1 MASALLTVGMRT
13 VAANYAAL
21 QTTGNNIANANV
33 EGYSRQRVEFSSAQS
48 RAVLG
53 GFVGMG
59 VDVKAITREY
69 DSLRAREATQTQS
82 VAKMD
87 EARLRGL
94 EQIEKVFP
102 VGTAGLGQA
111 ASAFL
116 NSLAD
121 VVSRPADISA
131 RQVALAR
138 AGDSVSR
145 FREAAQRLD
154 EAQKA
159 INESVDA
166 EVAMVNQLATGI
178 ADVNGRMARMQVLQ
192 YPMNDLLD
200 ERERLLVR
208 LNELVQTNNFTA
220 QDGSLQVLL
229 PGGHILV
236 NGDSAN
242 RLQRVPDPDDS
253 SRSALECADVRTA
266 RAVDTTALAGGSL
279 AGWIRVQN
287 EDLVAARNAVG
298 QMAAAFASAV
308 NEQQANGID
317 LRGVNGGPI
326 FALADPR
333 VVPAT
338 TNQRLANGAFAAE
351 VSLTVTD
358 ASQLAASD
366 YSLRT
371 DSSANGVWTLTR
383 LSDGLVR
390 SVIDGDEV
398 DGFVINLGSP
408 PPADT
413 DRFLLQPVGA
423 AASSIKRVLDDP
435 RGLAAASPVAAQA
448 ASTNTGTGTIE
459 SVRATSPRF
468 DPTLAVKIVF
478 TSDDGTYE
486 VRDKNDAVIAPASRQ
501 WVAGQPIVIPGTTV
515 TQNGVTSEVD
525 GFELQLNGVP
535 RTDDV
540 FEVAR
545 NAYPGSSNGNAL
557 AMLNLRDVTFVG
569 RTVDAE
575 GLVDAGRTISD
586 AYASAVGS
594 VGVNV
599 QRARTASEISS
610 GVALQA
616 EAARSEAS
624 GVNLEEEAA
633 RLLHFQQSYQAG
645 AKVLQAAQSVF
656 DSLLQTLG

>member
-13 VAANYAAL
+13 VAANYVAL

-33 EGYSRQRVEFSSAQS
+33 QGYSRQRVEFSAAQS
-48 RAVLG
+48 RPVLG

-59 VDVKAITREY
+59 VDVKTITREY

-102 VGTAGLGQA
+102 VGEAGLGQA
-111 ASAFL
+111 ASGFL

-121 VVSRPADISA
+121 VVSRPTDIPA

-138 AGDSVSR
+138 AGDAVSR

-154 EAQKA
+154 DAQKA

-208 LNELVQTNNFTA
+208 LNELVQTSNYTGD
-220 QDGSLQVLL
+220 DGSLQVLL

-236 NGDSAN
+236 NGDRAN
-242 RLQRVPDPDDS
+242 RMQRVPDPDDS
-253 SRSALECADVRTA
+253 SRSALECADQRTS
-266 RAVDTTALAGGSL
+266 RAVDAGALAGGSL

-287 EDLVAARNAVG
+287 EDLVDARNEVG
-298 QMAAAFASAV
+298 RMAAAFSSAV

-326 FALADPR
+326 FATAEPR

-338 TNQRLANGAFAAE
+338 TNQRTVTGAF
-351 VSLTVTD
+351 VSNVTLTVTD
-358 ASQLAASD
+358 ATQLAASD
-366 YSLRT
+366 YALRQE
-371 DSSANGVWTLTR
+371 SGAWTLTR
-383 LSDGLVR
+383 LSDGFVR
-390 SVIDGDEV
+390 TVADGDEV
-398 DGFVINLGSP
+398 DGFRISLGSP
-408 PPADT
+408 APAAT
-413 DRFLLQPVGA
+413 DRFTLQPVGN
-423 AASSIKRVLDDP
+423 AASSIRRALDDP
-435 RGLAAASPVAAQA
+435 RGLAAASPVAVQA
-448 ASTNTGTGTIE
+448 ASANTGTATVE
-459 SVRATSPRF
+459 SLRATSPAF
-468 DPTLAVKIVF
+468 DPTLAMKIVF
-478 TSDDGTYE
+478 TDDDGTYE
-486 VRDKNDAVIAPASRQ
+486 VRDGNDALIAPAGRK
-501 WVAGQPIVIPGTTV
+501 WVPGQPIVMPDATV
-515 TQNGVTSEVD
+515 TQNGVSREVD
-525 GFELQLNGVP
+525 GFEMQLSGVP
-535 RTDDV
+535 RQGDV
-540 FEVAR
+540 FQVTR

-569 RTVDAE
+569 RTVDAD
-575 GLVDAGRTISD
+575 GLADAGRTISD
-586 AYASAVGS
+586 AYAAAVGS
-594 VGVNV
+594 VGVSV

-610 GVALQA
+610 GVATQA
-616 EAARSEAS
+616 EAARSDSS

-656 DSLLQTLG
+656 DSLLQTIG